1 MLFLKC
7 LRFFFHFMDLKK
19 SAITVVSL
27 FRKFAAVT
35 RCKSVSLTNQK
46 NVIMAEIYQLP
57 ENGNSGN
64 ANIPFSIPI
73 GFGGMG
79 NNGFGFGNGMNG
91 IYDLLGVAI
100 IASLFGWGG
109 NGFGF
114 GGNGFGGAGGAGF
127 ISNQLNNDSGRELI
141 MNAIT
146 SQGEASRTAIQ
157 TLSTMLG
164 QDFNLTNAG
173 IQSAQNTLNQIA
185 NAQGMSTLQLIN
197 AVQAGDANLASTIQK
212 CCCDNQLALCNQ
224 TNTLQNAINGVGNQ
238 VQAKAAADQLAM
250 CNQTYALTDTMNRNY
265 LALDNKIDSLES
277 SRKDREITS
286 LTAQVAKLESQN
298 FTAGIVQQAVA
309 PLNASINAIAREVD
323 DIKCR
328 MPETVSVQYP
338 NLQVFNATPYVSG
351 GFYGQPWGGWNGF
364 GGNNFV
370 F

>member
-19 SAITVVSL
+19 SAITDTSL
-27 FRKFAAVT
+27 FCKFAAVT

-197 AVQAGDANLASTIQK
+197 AVQAGDANLASTLQN
-212 CCCDNQLALCNQ
+212 CCCQTQKQIMEQGYQSQIATLNQ
-224 TNTLQNAINGVGNQ
+224 TNQLGSQADRNTNSLLNAINAQTVAMNDQ
-238 VQAKAAADQLAM
+238 FCAARERDMQAKIDTQADIITQLRGQIDNA
-250 CNQTYALTDTMNRNY
+250 NQTAQITGYVN
-265 LALDNKIDSLES
+265 SLIAPLQA
-277 SRKDREITS
+277 KVTEIADKQLPT
-286 LTAQVAKLESQN
+286 VP
-298 FTAGIVQQAVA
+298 VQWPQIQAV
-309 PLNASINAIAREVD
+309 N
-323 DIKCR
+323 
-328 MPETVSVQYP
+328 T
-338 NLQVFNATPYVSG
+338 TPYMG
-351 GFYGQPWGGWNGF
+351 GFNGFYGNGF
-364 GGNNFV
+364 GGNVV